1 MLTEKIK
8 ELEAAKAKVE
18 ELEQK
23 IVAERAAELTG
34 LPASF
39 GFESVAAFVKA
50 VRAAAGGKPVKR
62 RKARKAAKKAKK
74 KQQQKK
80 KKTRTRAKITDE
92 TRAEVKKLVEAKK
105 TGAEI
110 AKALGISLPSVQN
123 IKKALGLV
131 KARA

>member
-23 IVAERAAELTG
+23 IVAERAAELAG

-62 RKARKAAKKAKK
+62 RKARKAAKKPAKK
-74 KQQQKK
+74 AKK

>member
-8 ELEAAKAKVE
+8 ELAAAKAKVN

-23 IVAERAAELTG
+23 IAAERVSELAG

-50 VRAAAGGKPVKR
+50 VRAAAGRKPVKR
-62 RKARKAAKKAKK
+62 RKARKARKAVGKAKK
-74 KQQQKK
+74 PAK
-80 KKTRTRAKITDE
+80 KKTRTRAKITDA
-92 TRAEVKKLVEAKK
+92 TRADVKKMVEAKK

>member
-23 IVAERAAELTG
+23 IVVERAAELAG

-50 VRAAAGGKPVKR
+50 VRAAVGGKPVKR
-62 RKARKAAKKAKK
+62 RKARKVAAKKPV
-74 KQQQKK
+74 KK
-80 KKTRTRAKITDE
+80 KKKKARTRAKITDE

>member
-8 ELEAAKAKVE
+8 ELAAAKAKVN

-23 IVAERAAELTG
+23 IAAERVSELAG

-50 VRAAAGGKPVKR
+50 VRAAAGRKPVKR
-62 RKARKAAKKAKK
+62 RKARKARKAAGKAKK
-74 KQQQKK
+74 PAK
-80 KKTRTRAKITDE
+80 KKTRTRAKITDA
-92 TRAEVKKLVEAKK
+92 TRADVKKMVEAKK

>member
-23 IVAERAAELTG
+23 IVAERAAELAG

-62 RKARKAAKKAKK
+62 RKARKAAKKPAQKA
-74 KQQQKK
+74 KK

>member
-23 IVAERAAELTG
+23 IVAERAAELAG

-39 GFESVAAFVKA
+39 GFESVAALVKA

-62 RKARKAAKKAKK
+62 RKVRKAAKKTKK
-74 KQQQKK
+74 KQTKK

>member
-8 ELEAAKAKVE
+8 ELAAAKAKVN

-23 IVAERAAELTG
+23 IAAERVSELAA

-50 VRAAAGGKPVKR
+50 VRAAAGRKPVKR
-62 RKARKAAKKAKK
+62 RKARKARKAAGKAKK
-74 KQQQKK
+74 PAK
-80 KKTRTRAKITDE
+80 KKTRTRAKITDA
-92 TRAEVKKLVEAKK
+92 TRADVKKMVEAKK

-131 KARA
+131 KARS

>member
-8 ELEAAKAKVE
+8 ELEAAKARVD

-23 IVAERAAELTG
+23 IAAERTAELAA
-34 LPASF
+34 LPASL

-62 RKARKAAKKAKK
+62 RKARKAASKPKK
-74 KQQQKK
+74 KQ

-110 AKALGISLPSVQN
+110 AKSLGISLPSVQN

-131 KARA
+131 KARG

>member
-1 MLTEKIK
+1 MLTDKIK
-8 ELEAAKAKVE
+8 ELAAAKAKVE

-23 IVAERAAELTG
+23 IVVERSSELAA

-62 RKARKAAKKAKK
+62 RKARPAAKTTKK
-74 KQQQKK
+74 TPQK

-92 TRAEVKKLVEAKK
+92 TRAEVKKMVEAKK